1 MSLNDDGSIDDGDG
15 DGVDGDGD
23 GAGEGNGGR
32 DGDDEVM
39 MKVTVLMVVLVLE
52 FFPPMYV
59 QGKYCLFAAEIS
71 CKLDLTVQHQLV
83 K

>member
-1 MSLNDDGSIDDGDG
+1 MSLNDDGSIDDGDGDG

-39 MKVTVLMVVLVLE
+39 MKVTVLMVVLVL
-52 FFPPMYV
+52 FPPMYV